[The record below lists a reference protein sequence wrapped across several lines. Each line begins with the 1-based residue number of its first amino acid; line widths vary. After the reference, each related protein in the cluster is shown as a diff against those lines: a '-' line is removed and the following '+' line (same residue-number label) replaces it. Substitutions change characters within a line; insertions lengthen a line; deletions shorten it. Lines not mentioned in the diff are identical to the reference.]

1 MYTNSYRRSVI
12 AVIAVLTLA
21 ATLFANVDLALAAD
35 KIELRMS
42 ISQPDNSI
50 QGQVFTR
57 FGKLI
62 GEDFKY
68 TPYYS
73 NTLFK
78 QGTEIP
84 ALQRGNLEMGEVS
97 AADIAKQM
105 PEFSIFMAGY
115 VIRDADHLRKVFKG
129 EIGDEMYKK
138 IEDQMKIKLIG
149 CFNLGTRHLNL
160 RGTKKIMKPE
170 DLKGVKLRMPGSES
184 YLFLGKALGADV
196 TPMAFQEVYT
206 GLQTGAIDAQD
217 NPLPNTKVMKF
228 YEVTKQIVLTGH
240 LIDPQYIVFAKPV
253 WDKLTPQ
260 QKSKVQAAADEVC
273 AYNDEL
279 TAKDET
285 ECAEFF
291 KQQGLEVYKPDLEAF
306 RKYAQKMYLESK
318 FAESWPKGLL
328 DRINAVK

>member
-1 MYTNSYRRSVI
+1 MYAISYRWLVI
-12 AVIAVLTLA
+12 TVITVFTLT
-21 ATLFANVDLALAAD
+21 ATFFGNINSTQAAD

-50 QGQVFTR
+50 QALAFNR

-62 GEDFKY
+62 GEDFKF

-84 ALQRGNLEMGEVS
+84 AMQRGNLEMGEVA

-115 VIRDADHLRKVFKG
+115 VIRDGEHLRKVFKG
-129 EIGDEMYKK
+129 EIGAEMYKK
-138 IEDQMKIKLIG
+138 IEDQMKIKIIG
-149 CFNLGTRHLNL
+149 CLNLGTRHLNL

-170 DLKGVKLRMPGSES
+170 DLKGVKLRMPASES
-184 YLFLGKALGADV
+184 YQFLGKALGADV

-228 YEVTKQIVLTGH
+228 YEVTKQIILTGH
-240 LIDPQYIVFAKPV
+240 LVDPQYIAVAKPV

-260 QKSKVQAAADEVC
+260 QKSKMQAAADEVC
-273 AYNDEL
+273 AYSDEL
-279 TAKDET
+279 TAKDEAA
-285 ECAEFF
+285 CAEFF
-291 KQQGLEVYKPDLEAF
+291 KKEGLEVYTPDLEAF
-306 RKYAQKMYLESK
+306 RKHAQKMYLESK
-318 FAESWPKGLL
+318 YAKSWPKGLL

>member
-1 MYTNSYRRSVI
+1 MSTNLNRWLVI
-12 AVIAVLTLA
+12 TVITVFTLTTTFFGHINLA
-21 ATLFANVDLALAAD
+21 QAAD
-35 KIELRMS
+35 KIDLRMS

-50 QGQVFTR
+50 QGLAYTR
-57 FGKLI
+57 FSKLI
-62 GEDFKY
+62 GEDFKF

-84 ALQRGNLEMGEVS
+84 ALQRGNLEMANVS

-115 VIRDADHLRKVFKG
+115 VIRDQDHLRKVFKG
-129 EIGDEMYKK
+129 EIGAEMYKK

-149 CFNLGTRHLNL
+149 CYNLGTRQLNL

-170 DLKGVKLRMPGSES
+170 DLKGVKLRMPTSES
-184 YLFLGKALGADV
+184 YQFLGKALGADV

-228 YEVTKQIVLTGH
+228 YEVTKQIILTGH
-240 LIDPQYIVFAKPV
+240 LVDPQYIAVAKTV

-260 QKSKVQAAADEVC
+260 QKSKMQAAADEAC

-279 TAKDET
+279 TAKDEA

-291 KQQGLEVYKPDLEAF
+291 KKQGLEVYKPDLEAF
-306 RKYAQKMYLESK
+306 RQYAQKMYLGSK
-318 FAESWPKGLL
+318 YAEVWPKGLL

>member
-1 MYTNSYRRSVI
+1 MSTKFYRGSMVI
-12 AVIAVLTLA
+12 VMTVLTFA
-21 ATLFANVDLALAAD
+21 ATFVININSIQAAD
-35 KIELRMS
+35 QIALQMS

-50 QGQVFTR
+50 QALAFNR

-62 GEDFKY
+62 GDDFKY

-84 ALQRGNLEMGEVS
+84 AMQRGNLEMAEVS

-105 PEFSIFMAGY
+105 PEFTIFMAGY

-129 EIGDEMYKK
+129 DIGAEMYKK

-149 CFNLGTRHLNL
+149 CLNLGTRHLNL

-170 DLKGVKLRMPGSES
+170 DLKGVKLRMPASES
-184 YLFLGKALGADV
+184 YQFLGKALGADV
-196 TPMAFQEVYT
+196 TPMAFGEVYT

-228 YEVTKQIVLTGH
+228 YEVTKQIILTGH
-240 LIDPQYIVFAKPV
+240 LVDPQYIAIAKPV
-253 WDKLTPQ
+253 WEKLTPQ
-260 QKSKVQAAADEVC
+260 QQAKMQAAADDVC
-273 AYNDEL
+273 AYSDEL

-291 KQQGLEVYKPDLEAF
+291 KKQGLTVYTPDLEAF
-306 RKYAQKMYLESK
+306 RKYAQKTYLESK
-318 FAESWPKGLL
+318 FAEAWPKGLL
-328 DRINAVK
+328 DRINSVK